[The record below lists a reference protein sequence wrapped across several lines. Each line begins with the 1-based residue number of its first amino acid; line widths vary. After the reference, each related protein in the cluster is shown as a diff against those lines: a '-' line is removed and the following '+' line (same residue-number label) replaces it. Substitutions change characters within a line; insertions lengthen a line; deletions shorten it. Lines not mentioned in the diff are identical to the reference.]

1 MTDPVA
7 VAPAPAAP
15 ARARRSR
22 AITILSAA
30 LLLAFAGFLV
40 RLHTAEPRLA
50 GVAEP
55 ERALALLVGRTM
67 DVETALTAA
76 PGWERRLYALTLG
89 DSGREIDQAIAWY
102 EELADYSLAPEVDLR
117 LAVLRGEAG
126 QLDALRRTVGQW
138 ETRGEPLS
146 SYAAVLAAV
155 YLDADEVDPED
166 VGAALETLGPG
177 WFADALALRLSVRF
191 DEPGLGEAARR
202 SIASRAGPLLWKLR
216 ALTAFDV
223 ALVVAGLIALGALRR
238 RPPEAHAV
246 AEAPLP
252 PPWPFGAGLATLVR
266 GGAISVL
273 ALIALLAG
281 DQWLAQRPLL
291 AEALDA
297 PILYVPVVLLAW
309 RALVV
314 PSGTRFVA
322 AFGLRPRPGGW
333 RPLLLATAALIA
345 AGAVLDVVVGLASS
359 WLGLESHWAEWFD
372 ADLAWGPPAAVALTL
387 LGTVV
392 LAPVCEELIFRGLLY
407 GTLRVRLG
415 RWLAALVSAT
425 IFAIAH
431 GYGAVGFVSV
441 FASAVL
447 WAWAYERT
455 GSLLPSMAAHVANNA
470 AVGLTFLWLLR

>member
-191 DEPGLGEAARR
+191 DEPGL
-202 SIASRAGPLLWKLR
+202 
-216 ALTAFDV
+216 
-223 ALVVAGLIALGALRR
+223 RR
-238 RPPEAHAV
+238 RGARSRR
-246 AEAPLP
+246 APDP
-252 PPWPFGAGLATLVR
+252 
-266 GGAISVL
+266 
-273 ALIALLAG
+273 
-281 DQWLAQRPLL
+281 
-291 AEALDA
+291 
-297 PILYVPVVLLAW
+297 
-309 RALVV
+309 
-314 PSGTRFVA
+314 
-322 AFGLRPRPGGW
+322 
-333 RPLLLATAALIA
+333 
-345 AGAVLDVVVGLASS
+345 
-359 WLGLESHWAEWFD
+359 
-372 ADLAWGPPAAVALTL
+372 
-387 LGTVV
+387 
-392 LAPVCEELIFRGLLY
+392 CC
-407 GTLRVRLG
+407 
-415 RWLAALVSAT
+415 
-425 IFAIAH
+425 
-431 GYGAVGFVSV
+431 
-441 FASAVL
+441 
-447 WAWAYERT
+447 
-455 GSLLPSMAAHVANNA
+455 GSCA
-470 AVGLTFLWLLR
+470 R

>member
-1 MTDPVA
+1 MRCRRPNSHDHGPATARTRVVPRAGGRGPAGAVVTRAARDHDAVARRITTATDFPPSDPGLVTDPVV
-7 VAPAPAAP
+7 VAPTPAAP

-126 QLDALRRTVGQW
+126 QLDALRRAVSEW

-223 ALVVAGLIALGALRR
+223 ALVVAGLLALRALRR
-238 RPPEAHAV
+238 RPPQARAV
-246 AEAPLP
+246 AAAPLP
-252 PPWPFGAGLATLVR
+252 PPWPFGAGLAALVR
-266 GGAISVL
+266 GGAISAL
-273 ALIALLAG
+273 ALVALLAG
-281 DQWLAQRPLL
+281 DPWLAQRPLL

-297 PILYVPVVLLAW
+297 PILYLPVVLLAW
-309 RALVV
+309 RTLVV
-314 PSGTRFVA
+314 RANVYPPPSPSLTRSGFA
-322 AFGLRPRPGGW
+322 
-333 RPLLLATAALIA
+333 
-345 AGAVLDVVVGLASS
+345 
-359 WLGLESHWAEWFD
+359 
-372 ADLAWGPPAAVALTL
+372 
-387 LGTVV
+387 
-392 LAPVCEELIFRGLLY
+392 
-407 GTLRVRLG
+407 RVRV
-415 RWLAALVSAT
+415 A
-425 IFAIAH
+425 
-431 GYGAVGFVSV
+431 
-441 FASAVL
+441 
-447 WAWAYERT
+447 
-455 GSLLPSMAAHVANNA
+455 GSRCCWRRRP
-470 AVGLTFLWLLR
+470 